1 MRLLLLGS
9 LLRVHNE
16 GMYEASKQRLAS
28 RRQFYKRLINNFLAG
43 LLIILCSLTIGI
55 IGYKYTEDMP
65 WIDAYVNAS
74 MILSG
79 MGPVSELKTFAG
91 KAFAGTYALFSGIV
105 FLIVIAVILAPL
117 FHRFLHKFHGQE

>member
-1 MRLLLLGS
+1 
-9 LLRVHNE
+9 
-16 GMYEASKQRLAS
+16 MYESHRQKVAS
-28 RRQFYKRLINNFLAG
+28 RRQFFKRLINNFLAG
-43 LLIILCSLTIGI
+43 LFIIICSLGIGI
-55 IGYKYTEDMP
+55 IGYKYTEGMP

-79 MGPVSELKTFAG
+79 MGPVTELKTFAG

-117 FHRFLHKFHGQE
+117 VHRFLHKFHGQTE